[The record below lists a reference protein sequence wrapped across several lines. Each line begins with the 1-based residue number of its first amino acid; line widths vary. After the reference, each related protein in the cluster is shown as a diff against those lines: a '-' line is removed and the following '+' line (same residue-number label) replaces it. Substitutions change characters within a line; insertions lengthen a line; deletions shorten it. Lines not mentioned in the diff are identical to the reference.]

1 MSKTYLVSG
10 MTCGGCSKSLS
21 AALAKAAPDAKFTVD
36 HASSKVVVEGAVP
49 GELVKSVVETA
60 GFDFL
65 GEADA
70 G

>member
-1 MSKTYLVSG
+1 MSKTYLVGG

-21 AALAKAAPDAKFTVD
+21 AALAKAAPEAKFTVD
-36 HASSKVVVEGAVP
+36 HVASKVVVDGAVA
-49 GELVKSVVETA
+49 GDLVKAVVETA

-65 GEADA
+65 GEDDA